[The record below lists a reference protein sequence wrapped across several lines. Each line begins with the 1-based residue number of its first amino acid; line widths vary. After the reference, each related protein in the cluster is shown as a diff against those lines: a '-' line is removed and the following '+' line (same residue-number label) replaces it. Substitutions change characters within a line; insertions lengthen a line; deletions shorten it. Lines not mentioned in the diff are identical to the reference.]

1 MKINLPVTVA
11 VASAVA
17 GVGLAV
23 GGVFVLAGAGWAMLT
38 GALPLIGISMITF
51 RGLMR
56 GANAE

>member
-11 VASAVA
+11 VATAVA

-23 GGVFVLAGAGWAMLT
+23 GGVFLLAGAGWAMLT
-38 GALPLIGISMITF
+38 GALPLLGMSTVTF

-56 GANAE
+56 AATVQ

>member
-11 VASAVA
+11 VATAAA

-23 GGVFVLAGAGWAMLT
+23 GGVFLLAGAGWAMLT
-38 GALPLIGISMITF
+38 GAVPLLGMSIVTF

-56 GANAE
+56 AATVQ